1 MCWTLQ
7 GRVNVLEDGE
17 GISLDQIHKN
27 LSPSHYVVKL
37 SKTNNDRSVMTR
49 IYYNKYESHGVFLS
63 IFYWFFFKVI
73 WHAILKNDV
82 SLWRINI
89 SPMIETPVNFLF
101 DIFNKLFI
109 TLINNSQFWF
119 IINSAIRKSI
129 KSGTVF
135 PKLEIIHGKTT
146 YRLHIENWNLH

>member
-1 MCWTLQ
+1 
-7 GRVNVLEDGE
+7 
-17 GISLDQIHKN
+17 
-27 LSPSHYVVKL
+27 
-37 SKTNNDRSVMTR
+37 
-49 IYYNKYESHGVFLS
+49 
-63 IFYWFFFKVI
+63 
-73 WHAILKNDV
+73 
-82 SLWRINI
+82 
-89 SPMIETPVNFLF
+89 MIETPVNFLF

-146 YRLHIENWNLH
+146 YRLQIENWNLH